1 MASSVCFADVPTTKP
16 VVTKPARSI
25 SAASHDPNATQA
37 SFIRA
42 RPWIPIRVHK
52 STISRV
58 FSHVIEAMYVKLKSW
73 PDRDILLSTM
83 PMDFRKHCPSCAVTI
98 DCFEMFLDRPST
110 LLARAQT
117 YSAYKHHNTVKYLVG
132 ITPQGTVCFI
142 LDGWGG
148 RVSDKYLTENS
159 GLLNHLLPGDTILAD
174 RGFDIQECVGLYCA
188 RITMPAFTKGK
199 KQLTILTWNKQ
210 DELHPSKVLITWY
223 NPAD

>member
-1 MASSVCFADVPTTKP
+1 MYLQPSLLSQSLLAPFQQLLMTLMRLRLALLGQDLGY
-16 VVTKPARSI
+16 R
-25 SAASHDPNATQA
+25 
-37 SFIRA
+37 FG
-42 RPWIPIRVHK
+42 VHK